1 MRHLPLANIEFPLE
15 SFGLFRN
22 YHLRTTTTKFAVPR
36 PSPPTYRIRPYCRST
51 RVVAQYSLRSNIG
64 RIDQPDHWRKT
75 SAPLTHRR
83 GTKLQALL
91 GEGGLSE
98 MDNYVFPDY
107 RLKRKMDDPSK
118 TPLLLIACGS
128 FSPITFLH
136 LRMFIMAGDYV
147 KHNTNFEVIGGYL
160 SPVSDAYKKQ
170 GLAAAEH
177 RVNMCKL
184 AIDKASNWLMV
195 DTWEAESPEYQPTA
209 LVLDHFDQEVN
220 IKRKGIEAGDGERKP
235 VQIALLAGADLIQTM
250 SQPGVWAEKD
260 LDHILG
266 KFGTFIVERSGTDI
280 DEALA
285 SLTNYRD
292 NIYVIQQLIQND
304 VSSTK
309 IRLFLK
315 RGMSVQYLIPAPV
328 VEYIEQNKLFAEE
341 NRSSN
346 TNLPATNTEKGKGSE
361 TTASASTN

>member
-1 MRHLPLANIEFPLE
+1 
-15 SFGLFRN
+15 
-22 YHLRTTTTKFAVPR
+22 
-36 PSPPTYRIRPYCRST
+36 
-51 RVVAQYSLRSNIG
+51 
-64 RIDQPDHWRKT
+64 
-75 SAPLTHRR
+75 
-83 GTKLQALL
+83 
-91 GEGGLSE
+91 
-98 MDNYVFPDY
+98 MDGYVFPDY
-107 RLKRKMDDPSK
+107 RLKQKMEDPSK

-136 LRMFIMAGDYV
+136 LRMFVMAKDYV

-160 SPVSDAYKKQ
+160 SPVSDSYKKQ

-209 LVLDHFDQEVN
+209 LVLDHFDEEIN
-220 IKRKGIEAGDGERKP
+220 IKRKGIEAENGERKP

-250 SQPGVWAEKD
+250 SQPGVWDQKD

-266 KFGTFIVERSGTDI
+266 KYGSFIVERSGTDI

-285 SLTNYRD
+285 SLQNYRD
-292 NIYVIQQLIQND
+292 NIYIIQQLIQND

-328 VEYIEQNKLFAEE
+328 VEYIEQNKLFVEE
-341 NRSSN
+341 NRASN
-346 TNLPATNTEKGKGSE
+346 TIPSGTSVDKGKEPGAE
-361 TTASASTN
+361 ASTSTS

>member
-1 MRHLPLANIEFPLE
+1 LSVFH
-15 SFGLFRN
+15 
-22 YHLRTTTTKFAVPR
+22 
-36 PSPPTYRIRPYCRST
+36 
-51 RVVAQYSLRSNIG
+51 G
-64 RIDQPDHWRKT
+64 RR
-75 SAPLTHRR
+75 
-83 GTKLQALL
+83 TKLQALI
-91 GEGGLSE
+91 GEDNLTL
-98 MDNYVFPDY
+98 MDEYKFPDY

-136 LRMFIMAGDYV
+136 LRMFVMAGDYV

-170 GLAAAEH
+170 GLTAAEH

-209 LVLDHFDQEVN
+209 LVLDHFDQEIN
-220 IKRKGIEAGDGERKP
+220 IIRKGIETENGERKQ

-250 SQPGVWAEKD
+250 SQPGVWAQKD

-266 KFGTFIVERSGTDI
+266 KYGSFIVERSGTDI

-285 SLTNYRD
+285 SLQNYRD

-328 VEYIEQNKLFAEE
+328 VEYIEQNKLFGEE
-341 NRSSN
+341 RRSSN
-346 TNLPATNTEKGKGSE
+346 TNSPAMNGDKGKQTE
-361 TTASASTN
+361 ATASASKG